1 MIINCKKL
9 AENNWVG
16 FKSKWV
22 QAQGSLTGVSVRSGD
37 TEESFRISDLE
48 DDYSYTE
55 EEEEDNTVIEPK
67 QTPKTKLQ
75 QQPHPVVLLSC
86 CNACSKTEVS
96 WKLFFGK
103 HS

>member
-48 DDYSYTE
+48 DNYSYT